1 MLEEITQFVNWI
13 RRRNPQAH
21 TWRDYLCD
29 LQQFTAVIGHRPLA
43 DITFKD
49 IDTFIADQ
57 AERGLK
63 ASTINRR
70 VTAVHSL
77 YTFHADEQPDLV
89 CPVLPHRHTLR
100 TPRCLPRA
108 VPDADLHRFFDV
120 IEDGRDKAIFLLM
133 LRCGLRISEVAKL
146 KLSDLYLTESPP
158 RLLVFG
164 KNSKERSVYLSDQ
177 ALTALRRYLKERPT
191 SPSLSLFL
199 NYRGEGLATIGI
211 HKRLERY
218 RKLSG
223 IHLTAHQLRH
233 NFANDLVCADVPVT
247 SIQKLMGHA
256 WVTTTQGYLA
266 ANDPKVKQDFYAAAQ
281 RLESWQ

>member
-1 MLEEITQFVNWI
+1 MLEEINQFVNWV

-21 TWRDYLCD
+21 TWQDYVCD
-29 LQQFTAVIGHRPLA
+29 LQQFTAVVGNRPLA
-43 DITFKD
+43 EISFKD
-49 IDTFIADQ
+49 IDHFISDQ

-63 ASTINRR
+63 ATTINRR
-70 VTAVHSL
+70 LAAVQSL
-77 YTFHADEQPDLV
+77 YTFIADEQPDLL

-108 VPDADLHRFFDV
+108 VPEADLERFFDV
-120 IEDGRDKAIFLLM
+120 IEDERDKAIFLLM

-146 KLSDLYLTESPP
+146 KLRDLYLTESPP
-158 RLLVFG
+158 RLLVSG
-164 KNSKERSVYLSDQ
+164 KGSKERSVYVSRQ
-177 ALTALRRYLKERPT
+177 ALAALRQYLRERPAT
-191 SPSLSLFL
+191 PTPTLFL
-199 NYRGEGLATIGI
+199 NYRGDGLATIGI
-211 HKRLERY
+211 QKRLEHY
-218 RKLSG
+218 RQLSG

-233 NFANDLVCADVPVT
+233 NFANDLVCADISVT

-266 ANDPKVKQDFYAAAQ
+266 ANDPKVKQDFYAAVQ